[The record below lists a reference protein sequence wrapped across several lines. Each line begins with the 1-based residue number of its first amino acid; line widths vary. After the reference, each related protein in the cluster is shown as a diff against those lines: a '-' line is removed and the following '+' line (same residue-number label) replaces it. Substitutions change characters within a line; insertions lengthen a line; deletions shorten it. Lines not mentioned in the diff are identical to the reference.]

1 MIIEHGKRVKKI
13 YFLLDGELF
22 AYDKNGEVIYC
33 LEESTLFGDWECI
46 NKIISDVTIKASP
59 KRSAYG
65 FVLEE
70 EDFIKI
76 AKDEIVSAKQFFTK
90 SFYKK
95 QKQIEWL
102 NDDKINYQEMSLEC
116 SESEINNSN
125 MFELNEVN
133 VKKEITIEKK
143 IEILKKNIS
152 NLEFSLINLKNMLL
166 EKL

>member
-22 AYDKNGEVIYC
+22 AYDKNGDVIYC

-59 KRSAYG
+59 KKSAYG

-70 EDFIKI
+70 DDFIKI
-76 AKDEIVSAKQFFTK
+76 AKEEIVSAKHFFTK

-95 QKQIEWL
+95 QRQIEWL
-102 NDDKINYQEMSLEC
+102 NDDRINYQEMPLEC
-116 SESEINNSN
+116 SEDEINNSN
-125 MFELNEVN
+125 IFELN
-133 VKKEITIEKK
+133 VKKEIKIEKK

-152 NLEFSLINLKNMLL
+152 NLEFSLINMKNMLL